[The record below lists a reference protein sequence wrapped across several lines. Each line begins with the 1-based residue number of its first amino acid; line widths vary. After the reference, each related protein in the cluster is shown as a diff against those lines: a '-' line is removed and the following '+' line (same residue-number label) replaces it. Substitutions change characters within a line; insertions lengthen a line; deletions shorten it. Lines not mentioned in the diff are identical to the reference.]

1 MIVES
6 KKKKGGPSDLNHGS
20 LITSL
25 MKEPASQPDT
35 LLTPNKAEKNSL
47 EKDLGSTQLRKTVFK
62 KHYMEKS
69 KNTGEPSTMKGSYDN
84 RNPYTTGQKRPPDEE
99 R

>member
-1 MIVES
+1 
-6 KKKKGGPSDLNHGS
+6 
-20 LITSL
+20 

-99 R
+99 RWSNQSIFIISNFLSHLYLQSE